1 MTKGGSLTGWPQSLL
16 LPPMKKF
23 CPFVCFAILLLAPPL
38 GARGMEINVVEPG
51 PSGGSAYGARG
62 VVRGQGNTKAEAYAK
77 AAGKLP
83 RGAVPGNASYSTG
96 GHRWSCDL
104 HYSKRSAVTGEG
116 KNKAKAYEHA
126 VAQLPRGAAPGSTEY
141 SKVGGRH
148 VCKLHYSKN
157 GRVTG
162 YGGSKSD
169 AYADAARQLPAKAA
183 PGSVSYSDSGGAA
196 HRWLCEIPYHFR

>member
-1 MTKGGSLTGWPQSLL
+1 MRCSTGGFAICKIQL
-16 LPPMKKF
+16 LPMRN
-23 CPFVCFAILLLAPPL
+23 CRLCLFAALLGWSAPAAL
-38 GARGMEINVVEPG
+38 RGMEINVVEPG

-104 HYSKRSAVTGEG
+104 RYSKKGAVTGEG

-126 VAQLPRGAAPGSTEY
+126 LAQLPRGAAPGNTEY
-141 SKVGGRH
+141 SKAGGRH
-148 VCKLHYSKN
+148 VCKVHYSKN

-183 PGSVSYSDSGGAA
+183 PGTVTYSDSGGAA
-196 HRWLCEIPYHFR
+196 HRWLCEIPYRLR